1 MTGNSNRVFYGWFVV
16 MGCSLVALG
25 TAGTQFSFGVFL
37 QPMTEEFGWSRS
49 TLSLAFGITFM
60 LSGLLRP
67 LAGYL
72 ADRYSP
78 KLVALSGVAL
88 LGIMLLIVPSVQS
101 LLQLYAVFAVMS
113 IGLTMGV
120 GPILTKVISSWFY
133 ARRGLTLGLNSSAGS
148 FGALIL
154 VPTASVFLVLFDW
167 RDAYYFLGGLAL
179 LVILPIG
186 FYIHPKHARRRW
198 GWSRW
203 VTHRTCVG
211 EEARLGRTLYRYS
224 AATRLSKRRWGRTCS
239 TGSPSATSFEGTR

>member
-1 MTGNSNRVFYGWFVV
+1 MTDRSGRTFYGWYVV

-60 LSGLLRP
+60 LSGLMRP

-88 LGIMLLIVPSVQS
+88 LGVMLLIVPSVQS
-101 LLQLYAVFAVMS
+101 LAQLYAVFAVMS
-113 IGLTMGV
+113 IGLAMGV
-120 GPILTKVISSWFY
+120 GPILTKVISAWFY
-133 ARRGLTLGLNSSAGS
+133 ARRGLTLGLQSSAGS

-154 VPTASVFLVLFDW
+154 VPTASLFLILFDW

-186 FYIHPKHARRRW
+186 FIFIRNTPQEMGLEPLGNTSDLRRR
-198 GWSRW
+198 GG
-203 VTHRTCVG
+203 TAG
-211 EEARLGRTLYRYS
+211 EDSTQMFGRDATFKEALGSNLFYRLTFGY
-224 AATRLSKRRWGRTCS
+224 
-239 TGSPSATSFEGTR
+239 FV

>member
-1 MTGNSNRVFYGWFVV
+1 MTNKDNGTFYGWFVV

-60 LSGLLRP
+60 LSGLMRP

-78 KLVALSGVAL
+78 KLVVLSGVAL
-88 LGIMLLIVPSVQS
+88 LGVMLFIVPSVRT
-101 LLQLYAVFAVMS
+101 LAQLYAVFAVMS

-120 GPILTKVISSWFY
+120 GPILTKVISAWFY
-133 ARRGLTLGLNSSAGS
+133 ARRGLTLSVYSSAGS
-148 FGALIL
+148 FGALVL
-154 VPTASVFLVLFDW
+154 VPTASVFLILFDW

-186 FYIHPKHARRRW
+186 LIFIRNTPQEMGMEPLGDTSDLRRR
-198 GWSRW
+198 GGAGDEDATPIFGRDA
-203 VTHRTCVG
+203 TFK
-211 EEARLGRTLYRYS
+211 EALGSNLFYRLTFGY
-224 AATRLSKRRWGRTCS
+224 
-239 TGSPSATSFEGTR
+239 FV

>member
-1 MTGNSNRVFYGWFVV
+1 MADKSDRMFHGWYVV

-25 TAGTQFSFGVFL
+25 TSGTQFSFGVFL

-60 LSGLLRP
+60 LSGLMRP

-78 KLVALSGVAL
+78 KLVALFGVAL
-88 LGIMLLIVPSVQS
+88 LGIMLLIVPSVQT
-101 LLQLYAVFAVMS
+101 LTQLYAVFAVMS

-120 GPILTKVISSWFY
+120 GPILTKVISAWFY
-133 ARRGLTLGLNSSAGS
+133 SRRGLTLGLHSSSGS

-154 VPTASVFLVLFDW
+154 VPIASVFLILLDW

-179 LVILPIG
+179 LVILPVGMIFIRNTPQEMG
-186 FYIHPKHARRRW
+186 LEPLGDTSDLRRRR
-198 GWSRW
+198 GTGGDDSTPIFGRDA
-203 VTHRTCVG
+203 TFK
-211 EEARLGRTLYRYS
+211 EALGSNLFYRLTFGY
-224 AATRLSKRRWGRTCS
+224 
-239 TGSPSATSFEGTR
+239 FV

>member
-1 MTGNSNRVFYGWFVV
+1 MTDSSGRTFYGWFVV

-60 LSGLLRP
+60 LSGLMRP

-101 LLQLYAVFAVMS
+101 LTQLYAVFAVMS
-113 IGLTMGV
+113 IGLAMGV
-120 GPILTKVISSWFY
+120 GPILTKVISAWFY
-133 ARRGLTLGLNSSAGS
+133 ARRGLTLGLQSSAGS

-154 VPTASVFLVLFDW
+154 VPTASLFLILFDW

-186 FYIHPKHARRRW
+186 FIFIRNTPQEMGLEPLGNTSDLRRR
-198 GWSRW
+198 GG
-203 VTHRTCVG
+203 TAG
-211 EEARLGRTLYRYS
+211 EDSTQMFGRDATFKEALGSNLFYRLTFGY
-224 AATRLSKRRWGRTCS
+224 
-239 TGSPSATSFEGTR
+239 FV

>member
-1 MTGNSNRVFYGWFVV
+1 MTGNTNRVFYGWFVV

-37 QPMTEEFGWSRS
+37 QPMTEEFGWSRG

-60 LSGLLRP
+60 LSGLMRP

-78 KLVALSGVAL
+78 KVVVLSGVAL
-88 LGIMLLIVPSVQS
+88 LGIMLLVVPSVES
-101 LLQLYAVFAVMS
+101 LLQLYVVFAVMS

-133 ARRGLTLGLNSSAGS
+133 ARRGFTLGLYSSAGS

-154 VPTASVFLVLFDW
+154 VPTASIFLVLFDW

-186 FYIHPKHARRRW
+186 LIFIRNTPQEMGLEPLGDTSDLRRR
-198 GWSRW
+198 GGAA
-203 VTHRTCVG
+203 G
-211 EEARLGRTLYRYS
+211 EDSTPIFGRDATFKEALGSNLFYRLTFGY
-224 AATRLSKRRWGRTCS
+224 
-239 TGSPSATSFEGTR
+239 FV

>member
-1 MTGNSNRVFYGWFVV
+1 MAAKTGGTFYGWFVV

-88 LGIMLLIVPSVQS
+88 LGVMLLIVPSVKT
-101 LLQLYAVFAVMS
+101 LVQLYAVFAVMS

-120 GPILTKVISSWFY
+120 GPILTKVISAWFY
-133 ARRGLTLGLNSSAGS
+133 ARRGLTLGFYTSAGS
-148 FGALIL
+148 MGALLL
-154 VPTASVFLVLFDW
+154 VPAASVFLILLDW
-167 RDAYYFLGGLAL
+167 RDAYYFLGGLCL
-179 LVILPIG
+179 LVILPVGLVLIRNSPEDMG
-186 FYIHPKHARRRW
+186 LKPLGDTSDLGKRGGAGGEDATPIFGRDATFKEALGANLFY
-198 GWSRW
+198 
-203 VTHRTCVG
+203 
-211 EEARLGRTLYRYS
+211 RLTFGY
-224 AATRLSKRRWGRTCS
+224 
-239 TGSPSATSFEGTR
+239 FV

>member
-1 MTGNSNRVFYGWFVV
+1 MTGNTNRVFYGWFVV

-25 TAGTQFSFGVFL
+25 TAGTQFSFGVFM

-60 LSGLLRP
+60 LSGLMRP

-88 LGIMLLIVPSVQS
+88 LGVMLLIVPSVRS
-101 LLQLYAVFAVMS
+101 LVQLYAVFAVMS

-154 VPTASVFLVLFDW
+154 VPTASIFLVLFDW

-186 FYIHPKHARRRW
+186 LIFIRNTPQEM
-198 GWSRW
+198 GLEPLGDTSD
-203 VTHRTCVG
+203 
-211 EEARLGRTLYRYS
+211 LGRRGGAAGEDSTPIFGRDATFKEAVGSNLFYRLTFGY
-224 AATRLSKRRWGRTCS
+224 
-239 TGSPSATSFEGTR
+239 FV

>member
-1 MTGNSNRVFYGWFVV
+1 MADKPDRMFHGWYVV

-25 TAGTQFSFGVFL
+25 TSGTQFSFGVFL
-37 QPMTEEFGWSRS
+37 QPMTEEFGWSRG

-60 LSGLLRP
+60 LSGLMRP
-67 LAGYL
+67 FAGYL

-78 KLVALSGVAL
+78 KLVALSGVVL
-88 LGIMLLIVPSVQS
+88 LGIMLLIVPSVQT
-101 LLQLYAVFAVMS
+101 LTQLYAVFAVMS

-133 ARRGLTLGLNSSAGS
+133 ARRGFTLGLHSSAGS

-154 VPTASVFLVLFDW
+154 VPTASVFLILLDW

-186 FYIHPKHARRRW
+186 LILIRNTPQEMGLEPLGDTSDLRRRR
-198 GWSRW
+198 G
-203 VTHRTCVG
+203 TGG
-211 EEARLGRTLYRYS
+211 EDSTPIFGRDATFKEALGSNLFYRLTFGY
-224 AATRLSKRRWGRTCS
+224 
-239 TGSPSATSFEGTR
+239 FV

>member
-1 MTGNSNRVFYGWFVV
+1 MTDSSGRTFYGWYVV

-60 LSGLLRP
+60 LSGLMRP

-101 LLQLYAVFAVMS
+101 LTQLYAVFAVMS
-113 IGLTMGV
+113 IGLAMGV
-120 GPILTKVISSWFY
+120 GPILTKVISAWFY
-133 ARRGLTLGLNSSAGS
+133 ARRGLTLGLQSSAGS

-154 VPTASVFLVLFDW
+154 VPTASLFLILFDW

-186 FYIHPKHARRRW
+186 FIFIRNTPQEMGLEPLGNTSDLRRR
-198 GWSRW
+198 GG
-203 VTHRTCVG
+203 TAG
-211 EEARLGRTLYRYS
+211 EDSTQMFGRDATFKEALGSNLFYRLTFGY
-224 AATRLSKRRWGRTCS
+224 
-239 TGSPSATSFEGTR
+239 FV

>member
-1 MTGNSNRVFYGWFVV
+1 MADKSDWTFHGWFVV
-16 MGCSLVALG
+16 LGCSLVALG

-37 QPMTEEFGWSRS
+37 QPMTEEFGWSRG

-78 KLVALSGVAL
+78 KLVALSGLAL
-88 LGIMLLIVPSVQS
+88 LGVMLLIVPSVQT
-101 LLQLYAVFAVMS
+101 LAQLYAVFAVMS

-120 GPILTKVISSWFY
+120 GPILTKVISAWFY
-133 ARRGLTLGLNSSAGS
+133 SRRGLTLGLYSSAGS
-148 FGALIL
+148 FGALVL
-154 VPTASVFLVLFDW
+154 VPAASVFLILLDW

-186 FYIHPKHARRRW
+186 LIFIRNTPQEMGLAPL
-198 GWSRW
+198 GS
-203 VTHRTCVG
+203 
-211 EEARLGRTLYRYS
+211 ASDLGRRSGAGGEDATPIFGRDATFREALGSNLFYRLTFGY
-224 AATRLSKRRWGRTCS
+224 
-239 TGSPSATSFEGTR
+239 FV

>member
-1 MTGNSNRVFYGWFVV
+1 

-60 LSGLLRP
+60 LSGLMRP

-78 KLVALSGVAL
+78 KLVVLSGVAL
-88 LGIMLLIVPSVQS
+88 LGVMLFIVPSVRT
-101 LLQLYAVFAVMS
+101 LAQLYAVFAVMS

-120 GPILTKVISSWFY
+120 GPILTKVISAWFY
-133 ARRGLTLGLNSSAGS
+133 ARRGLTLSVYSSAGS
-148 FGALIL
+148 FGALVL
-154 VPTASVFLVLFDW
+154 VPTASVFLILFDW
-167 RDAYYFLGGLAL
+167 RDAYYFLGGLCL

-186 FYIHPKHARRRW
+186 LIFIRNTPQE
-198 GWSRW
+198 
-203 VTHRTCVG
+203 VG
-211 EEARLGRTLYRYS
+211 MEPLGDTSDLSAAADGEARSTRSRRPYS
-224 AATRLSKRRWGRTCS
+224 APYSGATPPSKRRLVPTCS
-239 TGSPSATSFEGTR
+239 TGSPSGTSFEGTR

>member
-1 MTGNSNRVFYGWFVV
+1 MADKPDRMFHGWYVV

-25 TAGTQFSFGVFL
+25 TSGTQFSFGVFL

-60 LSGLLRP
+60 LSGLMRP

-72 ADRYSP
+72 ADRYNP
-78 KLVALSGVAL
+78 KLVALAGVAL
-88 LGIMLLIVPSVQS
+88 LGVMLLIVPSVQT
-101 LLQLYAVFAVMS
+101 LTQLYAVFAVMS

-120 GPILTKVISSWFY
+120 GPILTKVISAWFY
-133 ARRGLTLGLNSSAGS
+133 ARRGLTLGLHSSAGS

-154 VPTASVFLVLFDW
+154 VPTASVFLILFNW

-186 FYIHPKHARRRW
+186 VIFIRNTPQEMGLEPLGDASDLRRRK
-198 GWSRW
+198 GTGDEDSTPIFGRDA
-203 VTHRTCVG
+203 TFK
-211 EEARLGRTLYRYS
+211 EALGSNLFYRLTFGY
-224 AATRLSKRRWGRTCS
+224 
-239 TGSPSATSFEGTR
+239 FV

>member
-60 LSGLLRP
+60 LSGLMRP

-72 ADRYSP
+72 ADRYGP
-78 KLVALSGVAL
+78 KSVALSGVAL

-113 IGLTMGV
+113 IGLAMGV

-154 VPTASVFLVLFDW
+154 VPTASVFLILFDW

-186 FYIHPKHARRRW
+186 VIFIRNTPQEMGLEPLGDTSDLRRR
-198 GWSRW
+198 GG
-203 VTHRTCVG
+203 TVG
-211 EEARLGRTLYRYS
+211 EDSIPIFGRDATFKEALGSNLFYRLTFGY
-224 AATRLSKRRWGRTCS
+224 
-239 TGSPSATSFEGTR
+239 FV

>member
-1 MTGNSNRVFYGWFVV
+1 MADKSGRMFHGWYVV

-25 TAGTQFSFGVFL
+25 TSGTQFSFGVFL

-60 LSGLLRP
+60 LSGLMRP

-78 KLVALSGVAL
+78 KLVALFGVAL
-88 LGIMLLIVPSVQS
+88 LGIMLLIVPSVQT
-101 LLQLYAVFAVMS
+101 LTQLYAVFAVMS

-120 GPILTKVISSWFY
+120 GPILTKVISAWFY
-133 ARRGLTLGLNSSAGS
+133 SRRGLTLGLHSSSGS

-154 VPTASVFLVLFDW
+154 VPIASVFLILLDW

-179 LVILPIG
+179 LVILPVGMIFIRNTPQEMG
-186 FYIHPKHARRRW
+186 LEPLGDTSDLRRRR
-198 GWSRW
+198 GIGGDDSTPIFGRDA
-203 VTHRTCVG
+203 TFK
-211 EEARLGRTLYRYS
+211 EALGSNLFYRLTFGY
-224 AATRLSKRRWGRTCS
+224 
-239 TGSPSATSFEGTR
+239 FV

>member
-1 MTGNSNRVFYGWFVV
+1 MRAKSDQVFYGWYVV
-16 MGCSLVALG
+16 AGCSLVALG

-37 QPMTEEFGWSRS
+37 HPMTEEFGWSRS

-60 LSGLLRP
+60 LSGLMRP

-72 ADRYSP
+72 ADRSSP

-88 LGIMLLIVPSVQS
+88 LGIMLLIVPSVRN

-120 GPILTKVISSWFY
+120 GPILTKVISSWFF
-133 ARRGLTLGLNSSAGS
+133 ARRGLTLGLHSSAGS

-154 VPTASVFLVLFDW
+154 VPAASGFLILFDW

-186 FYIHPKHARRRW
+186 LIFIRNTPQEMGLQPLGDTSDLRRRS
-198 GWSRW
+198 GTGGQDSTPIFGRDA
-203 VTHRTCVG
+203 TFK
-211 EEARLGRTLYRYS
+211 EALGSNLFYRLTFGY
-224 AATRLSKRRWGRTCS
+224 
-239 TGSPSATSFEGTR
+239 FV

>member
-60 LSGLLRP
+60 LSGLMRP

-72 ADRYSP
+72 ADRYGP

-113 IGLTMGV
+113 IGLAMGV

-154 VPTASVFLVLFDW
+154 VPTASVFLILFDW

-186 FYIHPKHARRRW
+186 VIFIRNTPQEMGLEPLGDTSDLRKR
-198 GWSRW
+198 GG
-203 VTHRTCVG
+203 TVG
-211 EEARLGRTLYRYS
+211 EDSTPLFGRDATFKEALGSNLFYRLTFGY
-224 AATRLSKRRWGRTCS
+224 
-239 TGSPSATSFEGTR
+239 FV